1 MSWIFLSSGLLLGWS
16 LGANDAANIFG
27 TAVGTRMVRFKTA
40 ATIASIFV
48 ILGAVISG
56 AGAAHTYGKL
66 GAINAIAGSFVAALA
81 AAITVF
87 WMTKLGLPVSTTQSI
102 VGAIVG
108 WDIFTGNLID
118 TEVLSK
124 ILATWVASPVL
135 TAIFSFFFYL
145 GLKNYLNRVKI
156 HILEMDLYTR
166 IGLILIGAFGAYSL
180 GANNIGNV
188 MGVFISSNPFKAI
201 DFGFFRLKDIQVLFL
216 VGGIFIAIGIYTYSY
231 RVMKTVGSDIFK
243 LSPLAALIVVLA
255 ESIVLFIF
263 ASQKLERLLIFL
275 GLPTIP
281 LVPVSSSQA
290 VVGGVI
296 GVAFAKKGWKM
307 INYRLLLRIVMGW
320 IFTPVTSGVITFF
333 SLFIMQNVF
342 MQPVYYPD
350 TYLISHEVIQKLNEM
365 GIKDPHLNAFEGKIF
380 KVPVKMK
387 KTLES
392 ETDLKEDQ
400 ILKVIE
406 FSKIDSVVID
416 TNVLPQLVDTG
427 RFSSCQLRALKKLH
441 GQVFVYK
448 WQLRDRLKNLC
459 GDWWYNGDP
468 LHDRDL
474 DEKFEILVRKFSIR
488 NLRKYQKSLPI
499 GDVAAERISR

>member
-16 LGANDAANIFG
+16 LGANDAANVFG
-27 TAVGTRMVRFKTA
+27 TAVGTRMIRFKTA

-66 GAINAIAGSFVAALA
+66 GAINAIAGSFVAALSA
-81 AAITVF
+81 ALTVF

-118 TEVLSK
+118 TKTLSR
-124 ILATWVASPVL
+124 ILATWIASPVL
-135 TAIFSFFFYL
+135 TAIFSFFFYIA
-145 GLKNYLNRVKI
+145 LKNYLNRVKI

-201 DFGFFRLKDIQVLFL
+201 DFGIFRLKDIQVLFL
-216 VGGIFIAIGIYTYSY
+216 VGGISIAVGIYTYSY
-231 RVMKTVGSDIFK
+231 RVMKTVGNDIFK
-243 LSPLAALIVVLA
+243 LSPLAALIVVLS

-263 ASQKLERLLIFL
+263 ASQKLERLLISL

-290 VVGGVI
+290 VVGGVV
-296 GVAFAKKGWKM
+296 GVAFAKKGWKV
-307 INYRLLLRIVMGW
+307 INYRLLVRIVIGW
-320 IFTPVTSGVITFF
+320 IFTPVTSGILTFF
-333 SLFIMQNVF
+333 LLFVMQNVF
-342 MQPVYYPD
+342 MQPVHFPD
-350 TYLISHEVIQKLNEM
+350 TYLVSREVIMKLDEL
-365 GIKDPHLNAFEGKIF
+365 GIKDPHLMAFEGRVF
-380 KVPVKMK
+380 RVPVKMK
-387 KTLES
+387 RALKS
-392 ETDLKEDQ
+392 ETVLSDAE
-400 ILKVIE
+400 ISKVIKY
-406 FSKIDSVVID
+406 SKVDSILID
-416 TNVLPQLVDTG
+416 TTLLSTAIDTEM
-427 RFSSCQLRALKKLH
+427 FSSCQLKALKKLH
-441 GQVFVYK
+441 GRIFVYS
-448 WQLRDRLKNLC
+448 WQLKDRLKELC
-459 GDWWYNGDP
+459 GDWWYTGDP

-474 DEKFEILVRKFSIR
+474 DEKFEILVRKFSI
-488 NLRKYQKSLPI
+488 KKP
-499 GDVAAERISR
+499 